1 MKFLLFGTGD
11 YYERYKKWFDRDEVV
26 ALLDNSPKKQ
36 NTLIDGIKVL
46 SPEEGVHLQF
56 DAVVILSFYVKA
68 MKTQLAELG
77 IDEKCIYH
85 FFDLHKLFKVKGSA
99 IHRPVKYY
107 GVTESFIQ
115 EKNCCKKR
123 VLLLSHDLTLGG
135 PALALYHAAES
146 LCSREYE
153 VVFASML
160 DGPLRQHLL
169 ERQIPVIV
177 DENLQIQTMQE
188 AAWVS
193 KFDLILC
200 NTISFYVFLSDRSA
214 EIPMIWWLHDSSFFY
229 DGVDKSILRQI
240 DMRNLDIVSVG
251 PVPRNAIQ
259 EHVPCLSIKDLLYGV
274 VDEKKEWNASDME
287 QNSERFRFM
296 TIGYIENR
304 KGQDVLIS
312 AIKLLPKE
320 LLLKCE
326 FYLVGQNTSLLAQQ
340 IEEEIKQI
348 PQVVMKGTVNRDEI
362 NRLLCQTDMLI
373 CPSRED
379 PMPTVAAEAMMHSV
393 PCIVSDV
400 TGTASY
406 IHDSDDGFI
415 FQCENAHM
423 LADKIVWCVDN
434 KDRLKNMGKKAR
446 KLYEKHFSMP
456 AFEKQ
461 FLEIINE
468 VDINGHK

>member
-26 ALLDNSPKKQ
+26 ALLDNSSKKQ

-85 FFDLHKLFKVKGSA
+85 FFDLHKLFKGKGSA

-135 PALALYHAAES
+135 PALALYHAAET

-153 VVFASML
+153 VIFASML
-160 DGPLRQHLL
+160 DGPLRPHLL

-259 EHVPCLSIKDLLYGV
+259 EHVPFLPIKDLLYGV
-274 VDEKKEWNASDME
+274 VDERKEWNDSDTE

-379 PMPTVAAEAMMHSV
+379 PMPTVAAEAMMHFV
-393 PCIVSDV
+393 PCILSDA
-400 TGTASY
+400 TGTAAY
-406 IHDSDDGFI
+406 IDNGENGLI
-415 FQCENAHM
+415 FASENSQELAEKIEWSVCHKADVAHM
-423 LADKIVWCVDN
+423 GVGARDIYEKVFS
-434 KDRLKNMGKKAR
+434 MKAFER
-446 KLYEKHFSMP
+446 KL
-456 AFEKQ
+456 
-461 FLEIINE
+461 LEI
-468 VDINGHK
+468 VDKNIR